1 MIRAGELRHRVTIQ
15 QLVESQNEYGEI
27 TTTPQT
33 FASVWG
39 AVEDLSGR
47 EYFAAQQINAEVSTR
62 IRIRYRAGVVPKMLA
77 VCDGRIYDILAVL
90 DPDGRRRE
98 LHLMCKAV
106 V

>member
-1 MIRAGELRHRVTIQ
+1 MRAGELRHRVTIQ

-27 TTTPQT
+27 ATTPQT
-33 FASVWG
+33 LAAVWG

-47 EYFAAQQINAEVSTR
+47 EYFAAQQVSAEVSTR
-62 IRIRYRAGVVPKMLA
+62 IRIRYRGGVVPKMQA
-77 VCDGRIYDILAVL
+77 VANGRTYDILAVL